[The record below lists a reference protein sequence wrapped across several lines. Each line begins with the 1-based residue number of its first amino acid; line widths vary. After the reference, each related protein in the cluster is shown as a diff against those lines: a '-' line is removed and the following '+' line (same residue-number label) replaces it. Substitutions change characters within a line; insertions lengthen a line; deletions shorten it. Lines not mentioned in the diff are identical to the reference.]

1 MWGNG
6 RSRSA
11 ARLVLALAFAAGCGS
26 SSTSAGT
33 LADYA
38 AGHWT
43 CKLSAS
49 NGSGAGLQPT
59 ASTASAVVTATSA
72 TSGRVALTISGI
84 PSILPGGTPTKF
96 GGQWAL
102 RSNQLVVTLDD
113 KTQGTMQA
121 EPIALNTAHFKTKS
135 GVPESHPQWSQVT
148 VRRQSRSVSFGFNM
162 VPDVAS
168 PAQLACR
175 KA

>member
-1 MWGNG
+1 MWGN
-6 RSRSA
+6 RHSWSV
-11 ARLVLALAFAAGCGS
+11 ARLVLVCAFAAGCGS
-26 SSTSAGT
+26 SSTSGGT

-43 CKLSAS
+43 CKLAAP
-49 NGSGAGLQPT
+49 NGSGTGLQLT
-59 ASTASAVVTATSA
+59 ESKATAVVTATSA

-84 PSILPGGTPTKF
+84 PSILPGLTPTKF

-102 RSNQLVVTLDD
+102 RSNQLVVTWDD

-121 EPIALNTAHFKTKS
+121 EPIALNTTHFKTKS
-135 GVPESHPQWSQVT
+135 GSPESHPQWSQVT
-148 VRRQSRSVSFGFNM
+148 VHRQSRSVSFDFNM
-162 VPDVAS
+162 VPGVVS
-168 PAQLACR
+168 PAQLTCS